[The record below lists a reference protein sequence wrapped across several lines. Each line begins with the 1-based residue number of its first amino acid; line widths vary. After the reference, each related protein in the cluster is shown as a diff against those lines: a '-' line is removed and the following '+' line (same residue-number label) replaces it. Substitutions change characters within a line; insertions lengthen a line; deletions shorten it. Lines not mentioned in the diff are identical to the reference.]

1 MSAVDRYGFEMVA
14 EDPTGRAAVRLGFPT
29 SCSTGEEVR
38 RAMVAMVAEAR
49 SRAEAPD

>member
-1 MSAVDRYGFEMVA
+1 VDRYGFEMVA

-29 SCSTGEEVR
+29 SCFTGEELR